1 MMTKR
6 NEREKYIII
15 RLKII
20 RRVLLRSYFN
30 LHASASYGGGGGG
43 GGGGEPTSIF
53 YQKQNYSREI

>member
-20 RRVLLRSYFN
+20 RRVFLLRSYFN

-43 GGGGEPTSIF
+43 GGTHQYI
-53 YQKQNYSREI
+53 